1 VPGKKKKNCILTET
15 AERDFRQAKQ
25 WLLSRWGKELTATYF
40 KDLHQAAEYVAL
52 NNHSLPEKD
61 YLTGTAEL
69 GVYAVREHYMIYLPV
84 NKTQIVIVA
93 LIRQIRDVPAIIKA
107 NNYIFRREL
116 KKIRNAIEKGKIK
129 FE

>member
-1 VPGKKKKNCILTET
+1 MSGKKKNYILTET

-25 WLLSRWGKELTATYF
+25 WSLSHWGKDLTKQYF
-40 KDLHQAAEYVAL
+40 KDLHQAAEYVAH
-52 NNHSLPEKD
+52 NHHSLPEKD
-61 YLTGTAEL
+61 YLTGSTEL
-69 GVYAVREHYMIYLPV
+69 GIYAVREHYLIYIPV

-93 LIRQIRDVPAIIKA
+93 LIRQTREVPAIIKA